1 MLARIIILLPLIILI
16 TWWFVR
22 DTYIKEIESLKRI
35 IVDLKNQL
43 KSEDK
48 IQFGEAELSEN
59 EILKQKILTL
69 EAQLLVYKKSIGDR
83 RPHGTMNSITKE
95 IKKDDLKIVEGI
107 GPKIEDLLN
116 KAGIHTFA
124 ELAQIPAAEIKKIL
138 EAAGS
143 RYHMHDPTTWAEQA
157 AMARDNRWNELKH
170 WQDELNKGRV
180 TNA

>member
-1 MLARIIILLPLIILI
+1 MISRIIILLPLIILI

-35 IVDLKNQL
+35 IEDLKKQL
-43 KSEDK
+43 NSQEKVH
-48 IQFGEAELSEN
+48 FGNNDLSEN
-59 EILKQKILTL
+59 EVLKQKVLTL

-116 KAGIHTFA
+116 KAGIHTFS
-124 ELAQIPAAEIKKIL
+124 ELAESPASEIKKIL
-138 EAAGS
+138 ESAGS

-157 AMARDNRWNELKH
+157 AMARDNKWNELKH
-170 WQDELNKGRV
+170 WQDELNKGRL